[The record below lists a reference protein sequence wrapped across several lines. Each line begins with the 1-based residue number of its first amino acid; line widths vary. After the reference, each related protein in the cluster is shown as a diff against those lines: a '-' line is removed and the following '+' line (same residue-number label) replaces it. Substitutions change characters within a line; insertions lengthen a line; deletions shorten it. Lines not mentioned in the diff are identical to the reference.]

1 MSKGLKRTLI
11 VTAIV
16 ISIFVLV
23 VGGYLGYV
31 MIQYYRYDDVVKLRV
46 DKNSVNQTVSLNRKY
61 SISTYNIG
69 FGAYNH
75 DYSFFMDEGYMKD
88 GKYVS
93 GEYATAQSKE
103 IVLTN
108 TIGAINT
115 IKNLDPDFMFF
126 QEVDKKATRSYKVN
140 QYEMLMD
147 NFSDYSGVYASNFH
161 SAYLLYP
168 FNDPIGK
175 TEAGI
180 VTLSDYKI
188 NSATRY
194 KLPIDESFPTKFF
207 DLDRCIMVTR
217 YAVSEGKELVLIN
230 VHLSAYDKGGVYRKK
245 QLDLLNEVL
254 MEEKEKGNYVI
265 AGGDFNHDIADSLNS
280 FVTDQKVPEWVYV
293 LNEEDLIDG
302 YKFATS
308 NEIPTCRSTDMPY
321 TKDVNYSVVLDGFIV
336 SDNVNVISVNN
347 VAQENDELFLY
358 SDHNPVYMEFVL
370 V

>member
-1 MSKGLKRTLI
+1 MSKGLKRGLI
-11 VTAIV
+11 ITAIV
-16 ISIFVLV
+16 IYILVLII
-23 VGGYLGYV
+23 GGYLGYI
-31 MIQYYRYDDVVKLRV
+31 MIQYYRYGDVVKLNV
-46 DKNSVNQTVSLNRKY
+46 DRNSVNKTVSLNRAY

-75 DYSFFMDEGYMKD
+75 EYSFFMDEGYMKD

-93 GEYATAQSKE
+93 GKYATAQSKE

-108 TIGAINT
+108 TNGAINT
-115 IKNLDPDFMFF
+115 IKSLNPDFMFF
-126 QEVDKKATRSYKVN
+126 QEVDKKATRSYSVN
-140 QYEMLMD
+140 QYEMIMD
-147 NFSDYSGVYASNFH
+147 SFDEYSSVYASNFH

-180 VTLSDYKI
+180 ATLSDYKI
-188 NSATRY
+188 NSATRH

-207 DLDRCIMVTR
+207 DLDRCFMITR
-217 YAVSEGKELVLIN
+217 YTVAEGKELVLIN

-245 QLDLLNEVL
+245 QLDLLNEIL
-254 MEEKEKGNYVI
+254 KEEKLKGNYVI
-265 AGGDFNHDIADSLNS
+265 AGGDFNHDIANSLNS
-280 FVTDQKVPEWVYV
+280 FATEQKVPEWVYV
-293 LNEEDLIDG
+293 LSDSDLEEG

-308 NEIPTCRSTDMPY
+308 NEKPTCRSTDMPY
-321 TKDVNYSVVLDGFIV
+321 TKDVNYSVVIDGFIV
-336 SDNVNVISVNN
+336 SNN
-347 VAQENDELFLY
+347 VSVKSVTNLAQENDELFVY